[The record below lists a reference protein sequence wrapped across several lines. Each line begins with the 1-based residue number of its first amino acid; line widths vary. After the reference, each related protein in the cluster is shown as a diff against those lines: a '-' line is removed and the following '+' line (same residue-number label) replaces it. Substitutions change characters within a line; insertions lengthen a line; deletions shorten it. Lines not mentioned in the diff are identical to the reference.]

1 MNAADLAVRVSL
13 FLQQLCFSSC
23 PHSASRLPL
32 HATSGWRY
40 TRLRP
45 SLYTDEQGKPA
56 GIFVDLI
63 QDIARKE
70 GWNLIYVN
78 GTLEENEDRLATGQ
92 IDLIMALTDTP
103 EREKVYDFSHE
114 AAVSSWTQVY
124 AKTGAGI
131 NTILD
136 LDGKRVAVLRGDA
149 NAIAFKD
156 YAEKFNIHP
165 TYIELD
171 TLDEVFEQTSAGKAD
186 AAVAFWVAGQDA
198 AKKYGISATPVML
211 YPNSLHFAV
220 QKGKNQDLLQA
231 IDRYLAE
238 GKSDPS
244 SYYSQTMEK
253 WFGTKAGWVIPPYLW
268 WSLAAAAGLVAL
280 FVILSV
286 VPQAGG
292 PAQDSPTVPAE

>member
-1 MNAADLAVRVSL
+1 MAIHELS
-13 FLQQLCFSSC
+13 
-23 PHSASRLPL
+23 
-32 HATSGWRY
+32 
-40 TRLRP
+40 P

-171 TLDEVFEQTSAGKAD
+171 TLDEVFEQTARR
-186 AAVAFWVAGQDA
+186 
-198 AKKYGISATPVML
+198 
-211 YPNSLHFAV
+211 
-220 QKGKNQDLLQA
+220 KG
-231 IDRYLAE
+231 
-238 GKSDPS
+238 
-244 SYYSQTMEK
+244 
-253 WFGTKAGWVIPPYLW
+253 
-268 WSLAAAAGLVAL
+268 
-280 FVILSV
+280 
-286 VPQAGG
+286 
-292 PAQDSPTVPAE
+292 